1 MSLVPNRLFCEC
13 CGEYCANDEDFLLH
27 LRGHQTEEQEFFAE
41 LQRQR
46 VEGFDAEVSTTEEGI
61 EGPSELPEEGARED
75 GASVEES
82 GSSRISR
89 ANKGE
94 DESGGEGVQQ
104 PSEAA
109 QTTDDTGALQVRG
122 GGAEAGQRMSADEPV
137 GAGVPK
143 GEHAN
148 ATGTEFYEDFQWRD
162 GSVRVKQ
169 DTLQGHAAVLW
180 DAARVLAKFLE
191 IQPVAWSGKKVLDL
205 GSGCGLTALCVGKDG
220 AAVTMTELP
229 GFTRVLRENA
239 EANLPAGGPWAVRD
253 MVWGTPGKETDWGPA
268 TDLGSD
274 WDYVIGSDLIYS
286 DKSTPALMETLKHCC
301 GPRTEVILSFELR
314 RAADLDFI
322 RGLASHGF
330 AYIKV
335 PPEQQHPVWQAE
347 EIGIFRIQR
356 VC

>member
-122 GGAEAGQRMSADEPV
+122 GGGRGGSADVCRRTGWGGGCRRASMPTPQAPSFTRISN
-137 GAGVPK
+137 GA
-143 GEHAN
+143 
-148 ATGTEFYEDFQWRD
+148 
-162 GSVRVKQ
+162 
-169 DTLQGHAAVLW
+169 
-180 DAARVLAKFLE
+180 
-191 IQPVAWSGKKVLDL
+191 
-205 GSGCGLTALCVGKDG
+205 TALC
-220 AAVTMTELP
+220 E
-229 GFTRVLRENA
+229 
-239 EANLPAGGPWAVRD
+239 
-253 MVWGTPGKETDWGPA
+253 
-268 TDLGSD
+268 
-274 WDYVIGSDLIYS
+274 
-286 DKSTPALMETLKHCC
+286 
-301 GPRTEVILSFELR
+301 
-314 RAADLDFI
+314 
-322 RGLASHGF
+322 
-330 AYIKV
+330 
-335 PPEQQHPVWQAE
+335 
-347 EIGIFRIQR
+347 
-356 VC
+356 